1 MKTNVNINEESIKA
15 MKEFRQK
22 QIKNNIR
29 LHIIFFTIILLLNFG
44 LIFFIIVYKSKISEI
59 KSRTTNNSN
68 SISSDKDIIN
78 KRNTEIEHKMVNI
91 MANSYNGLYH
101 FSFIFETKKEVDII
115 KNYIVEFYKD
125 KNLNID
131 IDKIN
136 MNIKYQ
142 AAIDGDGFN
151 NFKQNIN
158 YNFHTFIFI
167 EAENNYKFGFYI
179 EDVIIIDKKNKYV
192 DKDNNCFIVSFQKE
206 GLFKCIGKKNKIEIK
221 KDNDGILVIGDGDI
235 IIKNNFY
242 QTNQK
247 MGKINYPFKSFDVST
262 INKNIFTAEDGEF
275 DIVNIEVFSFDFNM

>member
-22 QIKNNIR
+22 QIKTNIK
-29 LHIIFFTIILLLNFG
+29 LHIIFFILILLLNLG
-44 LIFFIIVYKSKISEI
+44 LVFFIIVYKSKISEI
-59 KSRTTNNSN
+59 KSRTANNSN
-68 SISSDKDIIN
+68 SISSDKDVIN

-91 MANSYNGLYH
+91 MAKSYNGLYH
-101 FSFIFETKKEVDII
+101 FSFIFETKKEVDLM

-142 AAIDGDGFN
+142 APIDGDTFN
-151 NFKQNIN
+151 NLKQNIN

-167 EAENNYKFGFYI
+167 ESEFNHKFGFYI

-192 DKDNNCFIVSFQKE
+192 DNDNNCFLVSFQKE
-206 GLFKCIGKKNKIEIK
+206 GLFKCTGKKNKIEIK

-242 QTNQK
+242 QTSQK

-262 INKNIFTAEDGEF
+262 INKNIFTREDGEF
-275 DIVNIEVFSFDFNM
+275 DIVNMEVFSFDFNI